1 MKILINAA
9 IMTTLIAASAYAVEG
24 EDTKMPTCFC
34 RISQDDNRPV
44 FGYELV
50 QIDVTG
56 STVVIDFY
64 PGNGDMPSYSPYA
77 RGYAKACCNLKLAR
91 RIKNNYC
98 RKGSQEN

>member
-1 MKILINAA
+1 MKILINAVILTA
-9 IMTTLIAASAYAVEG
+9 LIAASAYAVEA

-34 RISQDDNRPV
+34 RMSQDDSRAE

-50 QIDVTG
+50 QIDMNG

-64 PGNGDMPSYSPYA
+64 PGKGDMPSYSPYA
-77 RGYAKACCNLKLAR
+77 RGYAREWCNLNLAR

-98 RKGSQEN
+98 IKGSQEN